1 MLEKNNTKWDFW
13 IDRGGTFTD
22 IVARDPAGKI
32 FTSKML
38 SENAQLYA
46 DAGMEGIKRFL
57 KIPHDTKIPT
67 NIINSI
73 KMGTTVATN
82 ALLERKGFPVVLLTT
97 KGLRDQLRI
106 AYQNRPNL
114 FDRKIILSDPL
125 YDHIIEVEER
135 VTSSGEILRPLN
147 REKLLKDLRKIK
159 NIKEKSCAIVFMH
172 SCKFNKHEREAEEIA
187 KNLGFSQISLSY
199 QTSQIMKYVMRGDTT
214 VADAYLSP
222 VLNRYI
228 ENIYSEFEG
237 DISSKI
243 SFMQSNGG
251 LTNANI
257 FSGKDSILSGPAGG
271 VIGGIKTSA
280 LDNEHKII
288 GFDMGGT
295 STDVWHYSGELER
308 TVNNKIDGIRISI
321 PMLNINTIAAGG
333 GSILTEKSGRLIVG
347 PESAGANPGPTCYDR
362 GGPLTITDSNLIT
375 GRIQS
380 DFFPKTFGDNS
391 KKGLSLTASQN
402 LFKQLSNKLNVPVEE
417 IAEGYISVADNSMA
431 EAIKKISVQRGYDLR
446 EYCLT
451 VFGGAAGQHACSIAE
466 ILDIKTCLI
475 HPHASV
481 LSAYGMGLAEIRT
494 NKSMVVE
501 KNLTRETLLESAL
514 IADSLITTTTE
525 TLEKQNVSERNITHM
540 IKIFMKLHGT
550 DTSIDLEFDTIANLH
565 SRFSETYLRLFG
577 FKPITKKLVIESVFV
592 EAIGQTD
599 VKMKNDIA
607 PEKVKRPKLQ
617 IANKKV
623 FIDGEWT
630 DCQFFQ
636 TENLSKT
643 SRIFGPA
650 VLVGSQTSI
659 LLKRGWEAT
668 LLESGTIK
676 LKSVQTFRPKRH
688 TESAQIEVFNNLFM
702 SIAEQMGFVLEKTA
716 QSITI
721 KERLDFSCAIFDK
734 NGELVANAPHMPVHL
749 GSMDSTVKSIIKN
762 NSTLSPGDIFAINAP
777 YNGGTHLPDITI
789 VNPIWNSKKSEIIFY
804 TAARGHHTD
813 IGGLTPGSMPCN
825 SKDIHEE
832 GIYIDNWKIVENG
845 IFREES
851 IKNKLLSGSY
861 PARSPFTNIADLK
874 AQIAACKKGETELLK
889 VVDKYGLET
898 VFRFQE
904 LVCQN
909 AENAVR
915 ESIRAIKG
923 TEITYQ
929 MDNDLSGGSR
939 KINIKLTPDIKNNSI
954 EVDFN
959 GTTMQLDSNYNAP
972 LPVTRAAVLYAFRI
986 LTGGNIPM
994 NSGIMKPIKIKIPR
1008 ASMLSPEYPAAVIA
1022 GNVETSQAVTSALL
1036 MGFGLQAA
1044 SQSTMNNITW
1054 GNEKFQYYETICGGT
1069 GAGIDFSGNFY
1080 EGTSAVHSHM
1090 TNSRLTDPET
1100 LEFRFPVILEEFS
1113 IRADSGGIGQYHGGN
1128 GVVRKI
1134 SFLEP
1139 MTISVLSGHRTI
1151 GPPGLLGGGSG
1162 KVGSTSLL
1170 KNNGNVKVLKYAD
1183 QIQGKKGD
1191 TLVVET
1197 PGGGALGRLASKL

>member
-1 MLEKNNTKWDFW
+1 MLENNNKKWDFW

-22 IVARDPAGKI
+22 IVARDPGGKI
-32 FTSKML
+32 FTDKLL
-38 SENAQLYA
+38 SVNARLYE

-57 KIPHDTKIPT
+57 KVPHAAKIPVDS
-67 NIINSI
+67 INSI

-82 ALLERKGFPVVLLTT
+82 ALLERKGVPVVLLTT
-97 KGLRDQLRI
+97 EGLKDQLRI

-114 FDRKIILSDPL
+114 FDRKIILGDPL

-135 VTSSGEILRPLN
+135 ITSTGEVLRPLN
-147 REKLLKDLRKIK
+147 KEKLFNDLRKIE

-172 SCKFNKHEREAEEIA
+172 SCKFSKHEREAEEVA
-187 KNLGFSQISLSY
+187 EDLGFSHISVSY
-199 QTSQIMKYVMRGDTT
+199 KTSQIMKYVMRGDTT

-222 VLNRYI
+222 VLNKYI
-228 ENIYSEFEG
+228 ENLYSEFDR

-251 LTNANI
+251 LTNAAL

-280 LDNEHKII
+280 LDKQHKII

-308 TVNNKIDGIRISI
+308 TVSNRIDGIRISI
-321 PMLNINTIAAGG
+321 PMLSINTIAAGG

-347 PESAGANPGPTCYDR
+347 PESAGATPGPACYDR
-362 GGPLTITDSNLIT
+362 KGPLTITDCNLVT
-375 GRIQS
+375 GRIQA

-391 KKGLSLTASQN
+391 KQSLSLSASQN
-402 LFKQLSNKLNVPVEE
+402 LFKKLSRKLNVPMEE

-431 EAIKKISVQRGYDLR
+431 EAIKKISVQKGHDLQ

-451 VFGGAAGQHACSIAE
+451 VFGGAAGQHACAIAE
-466 ILDIKTCLI
+466 ILDMKTCLI

-494 NKSMVVE
+494 NKSMIIE
-501 KNLTRETLLESAL
+501 KNLNREALLESAF
-514 IADSLITTTTE
+514 IADSLITSTTE
-525 TLEKQNVSERNITHM
+525 ILEKQNVSEKNITYV
-540 IKIFMKLHGT
+540 IKIFIKLDGT
-550 DTSIDLEFDTIANLH
+550 DTSLDLAFDDITSLQ
-565 SRFSETYLRLFG
+565 SKFSETYLRLFG
-577 FKPITKKLVIESVFV
+577 FKPVSKKLVIESVFV
-592 EAIGQTD
+592 EAVGGTD
-599 VKMKNDIA
+599 VNMKNSKISKEFTRLK
-607 PEKVKRPKLQ
+607 PVN
-617 IANKKV
+617 ANKKV
-623 FIDGEWT
+623 FIDGEWNH
-630 DCQFFQ
+630 CQFLPI
-636 TENLSKT
+636 ENLSK
-643 SRIFGPA
+643 SSIVNGPA

-659 LLKRGWEAT
+659 LLKRGWEGT

-676 LKSVQTFRPKRH
+676 LKRVNFFLPQKH

-721 KERLDFSCAIFDK
+721 KERLDFSCAIFDRD
-734 NGELVANAPHMPVHL
+734 GELVANAPHMPVHL

-762 NSTLSPGDIFAINAP
+762 NSTLSPGDLFAINAP

-825 SKDIHEE
+825 STDIHEE
-832 GIYIDNWKIVENG
+832 GIYIDNWKIVDNG
-845 IFREES
+845 VFKEDE
-851 IKNKLLSGSY
+851 IKDKLLSGSY
-861 PARSPFTNIADLK
+861 PARSPLTNIADLK
-874 AQIAACKKGETELLK
+874 AQIAACKKGEAELLK
-889 VVDKYGLET
+889 IVDKYGHET

-915 ESIRAIKG
+915 ESIKFIKT
-923 TEITYQ
+923 TEFTYQ
-929 MDNDLSGGSR
+929 MDDDLSGAPR
-939 KINIKLTPDIKNNSI
+939 KINIKLTPNKKDSSI

-959 GTTMQLDSNYNAP
+959 GTTMQLESNYNAP

-1036 MGFGLQAA
+1036 MSFGIQAA

-1113 IRADSGGIGQYHGGN
+1113 IRSGSGGIGQYHGGD
-1128 GVVRKI
+1128 GVIRKI
-1134 SFLEP
+1134 SLLKP
-1139 MTISVLSGHRTI
+1139 MMISVLSGHRTVA
-1151 GPPGLLGGGSG
+1151 PPGLLGGGSG
-1162 KVGSTSLL
+1162 RVGSTSLL
-1170 KNNGNVKVLKYAD
+1170 RNNGSLEILKYAD
-1183 QIQGKKGD
+1183 QVEGQKGD
-1191 TLVVET
+1191 ILVVKT
-1197 PGGGALGRLASKL
+1197 PGGGALGALRK

>member
-1 MLEKNNTKWDFW
+1 MLNLKQNKKWDFW

-22 IVARDPAGKI
+22 IVARDPIGNI
-32 FTSKML
+32 FTDKML
-38 SENAQLYA
+38 SENKQLYK
-46 DAGMEGIKRFL
+46 DAGMAGIKRFL
-57 KIPHDTKIPT
+57 KVSLDAKIPT
-67 NIINSI
+67 DVINSI

-82 ALLERKGFPVVLLTT
+82 ALLERKGFPVVLVTT

-114 FDRKIILSDPL
+114 FDRKIVLADPL
-125 YDHIIEVEER
+125 YDHIVEVDER
-135 VTSSGEILRPLN
+135 VTSSGKILIPIDK
-147 REKLLKDLRKIK
+147 EKLFNELRKIK
-159 NIKEKSCAIVFMH
+159 NVKEKSCAIVFMH
-172 SCKFNKHEREAEEIA
+172 SCKFNKHEKEAEEVA
-187 KNLGFSQISLSY
+187 KELGFSHISLSY
-199 QTSQIMKYVMRGDTT
+199 RTSQIMKYVMRGDTT

-228 ENIYSEFEG
+228 EALYSEFEG

-251 LTNANI
+251 LTNAGF

-280 LDNEHKII
+280 LDKEHKII

-321 PMLNINTIAAGG
+321 PMLSINTIAAGG
-333 GSILTEKSGRLIVG
+333 GSILSEKSGRLIVG
-347 PESAGANPGPTCYDR
+347 PESAGATPGPACYDR

-375 GRIQS
+375 GRIHA
-380 DFFPKTFGDNS
+380 DFFPKTFGVDS
-391 KKGLSLTASQN
+391 KKSLSLGASKI
-402 LFKQLSNKLNVPVEE
+402 LFKQLSDKMNVPIEE

-466 ILDIKTCLI
+466 ILDMRTCLI

-481 LSAYGMGLAEIRT
+481 LSAYGMGLAEVRT
-494 NKSMVVE
+494 NESMIIE
-501 KNLTRETLLESAL
+501 KPLTRETLLESSL
-514 IADSLITTTTE
+514 IADSLITSTTE
-525 TLEKQNVSERNITHM
+525 ILEKQGVYEKNITYL
-540 IKIFMKLHGT
+540 IKVFIKLHGT
-550 DTSIDLEFDTIANLH
+550 DTSLDFDFDTVTNLQT
-565 SRFSETYLRLFG
+565 SFSKTFLRLFG
-577 FKPITKKLVIESVFV
+577 FKPASKNLVIESVFV
-592 EAIGQTD
+592 EAVGGTD
-599 VKMKNDIA
+599 VNIKNINNLEE
-607 PEKVKRPKLQ
+607 PIEVNQP
-617 IANKKV
+617 IANKRV
-623 FIDGEWT
+623 YIDGEWN
-630 DCQFFQ
+630 DCQFFAVD
-636 TENLSKT
+636 TLSKK
-643 SRIFGPA
+643 SKIVGPA
-650 VLVGSQTSI
+650 VLIGSQTSI
-659 LLKRGWEAT
+659 LLKRGWEST
-668 LLESGTIK
+668 LRESGIIK
-676 LKSVQTFRPKRH
+676 LKRVKTFRPKKH
-688 TESAQIEVFNNLFM
+688 TQSAQIEVFNNLFM

-734 NGELVANAPHMPVHL
+734 NGELIANAPHMPVHL
-749 GSMDSTVKSIIKN
+749 GSMDSTVKSIINN
-762 NSTLSPGDIFAINAP
+762 NSNLSPGDIFAINAP

-789 VNPIWNSKKSEIIFY
+789 VNPIWNSGKTEIIFY

-825 SKDIHEE
+825 STNINQE
-832 GIYIDNWKIVENG
+832 GIYIDNWKIVSNG
-845 IFREES
+845 IFREKA
-851 IKNKLLSGSY
+851 IKEKLMSGQY
-861 PARSPFTNIADLK
+861 PARSPSTNIADLK

-889 VVDKYGLET
+889 IIDKYGVET

-915 ESIRAIKG
+915 ESIRTIKSK
-923 TEITYQ
+923 EIEYH
-929 MDNDLSGGSR
+929 MDNDLSGKVR
-939 KINIKLTPDIKNNSI
+939 KIKIKLTPNEKDCSI

-959 GTTMQLDSNYNAP
+959 GSTMQLESNYNAP
-972 LPVTRAAVLYAFRI
+972 LPVTRAAVLYAFRV

-994 NSGIMKPIKIKIPR
+994 NSGIMKPIKITIPR

-1036 MGFGLQAA
+1036 MGFGIQAA
-1044 SQSTMNNITW
+1044 AQSTMNNITW

-1069 GAGIDFSGNFY
+1069 GAGVDFSGSFY

-1100 LEFRFPVILEEFS
+1100 LEFRYPVILEEFS
-1113 IRADSGGIGQYHGGN
+1113 IRKGSGGIGEYNGGD

-1139 MTISVLSGHRTI
+1139 MIISVLAGHRTV

-1170 KNNGNVKVLKYAD
+1170 RNGGSVEILKYAD
-1183 QIQGKKGD
+1183 QIEGKKGD
-1191 TLVVET
+1191 ILVLKT
-1197 PGGGALGRLASKL
+1197 PGGGALGISPK

>member
-1 MLEKNNTKWDFW
+1 MLENNSNKKWDFW

-22 IVARDPAGKI
+22 IVARDPSGKI
-32 FTSKML
+32 FTDKLL
-38 SENAQLYA
+38 SVNARLYA

-57 KIPHDTKIPT
+57 KIPHAGKIPVDS
-67 NIINSI
+67 INSI

-82 ALLERKGFPVVLLTT
+82 ALLERKGVPVVLLTT
-97 KGLRDQLRI
+97 KGLKDQLRI

-135 VTSSGEILRPLN
+135 VTSTGEILRPLN
-147 REKLLKDLRKIK
+147 KQKLFDDLRKLE
-159 NIKEKSCAIVFMH
+159 NINEKSCAIVFMH
-172 SCKFNKHEREAEEIA
+172 SCKFSKHEREAEEVA
-187 KNLGFSQISLSY
+187 KYLGFSHVSVSY
-199 QTSQIMKYVMRGDTT
+199 KTSQIMKYVMRGDTT

-222 VLNRYI
+222 VLNKYI
-228 ENIYSEFEG
+228 ENLYSEFDG

-251 LTNANI
+251 LTNAAL

-280 LDNEHKII
+280 LDNQHKII

-308 TVNNKIDGIRISI
+308 TVINKIDGIRISI
-321 PMLNINTIAAGG
+321 PMLSINTIAAGG

-347 PESAGANPGPTCYDR
+347 PKSAGATPGPACYDR
-362 GGPLTITDSNLIT
+362 EGPLTITDSNLVT
-375 GRIQS
+375 GRIQA

-391 KKGLSLTASQN
+391 KKSLSLSASQN
-402 LFKQLSNKLNVPVEE
+402 LFKKLSEKLNVPMEE

-431 EAIKKISVQRGYDLR
+431 EAIKKISVQRGHDLR
-446 EYCLT
+446 EYCLA

-466 ILDIKTCLI
+466 ILDMKTCLI

-494 NKSMVVE
+494 NRSMIIE
-501 KNLTRETLLESAL
+501 KNLNREALLESAF
-514 IADSLITTTTE
+514 IADSLITSTTE
-525 TLEKQNVSERNITHM
+525 ILEKQNVCEKNITNV
-540 IKIFMKLHGT
+540 IKIFIKLDGT
-550 DTSIDLEFDTIANLH
+550 DTSLDLAFDEITSLQ
-565 SRFSETYLRLFG
+565 SKFTETYLRLFG
-577 FKPITKKLVIESVFV
+577 FKPVSKKLVIESVFV
-592 EAIGQTD
+592 EAIGSTD
-599 VKMKNDIA
+599 VNMKNNKISKEFKTLK
-607 PEKVKRPKLQ
+607 PV

-623 FIDGEWT
+623 FIDGEWN
-630 DCQFFQ
+630 DCKFFPI
-636 TENLSKT
+636 ENLNRNS
-643 SRIFGPA
+643 IVNGPA

-659 LLKRGWEAT
+659 LLKRGWEGT

-676 LKSVQTFRPKRH
+676 LKRVNTFLPQKH

-702 SIAEQMGFVLEKTA
+702 SIAEQMGFVLEKTS

-721 KERLDFSCAIFDK
+721 KERLDFSCAIFDRD
-734 NGELVANAPHMPVHL
+734 GELVANAPHMPVHL

-762 NSTLSPGDIFAINAP
+762 NSTLSPGDLFAINAP

-789 VNPIWNSKKSEIIFY
+789 VNPIWNSQKSEIIFY

-825 SKDIHEE
+825 STDIHEE

-845 IFREES
+845 VFKEDQ

-861 PARSPFTNIADLK
+861 PARSPLTNIADLK
-874 AQIAACKKGETELLK
+874 AQIAACKKGEAELLK
-889 VVDKYGLET
+889 IVDKYGLET

-915 ESIRAIKG
+915 ESIKTIKT
-923 TEITYQ
+923 TEVAYQ
-929 MDNDLSGGSR
+929 MDDDLSGAAR
-939 KINIKLTPDIKNNSI
+939 KISIKLTPNKKDSSI
-954 EVDFN
+954 EVDFH

-1036 MGFGLQAA
+1036 MSFGIQAA

-1113 IRADSGGIGQYHGGN
+1113 IRSGSGGIGQYQGGD
-1128 GVVRKI
+1128 GVIRKI
-1134 SFLEP
+1134 SLLKP
-1139 MTISVLSGHRTI
+1139 MIISVLSGHRTI
-1151 GPPGLLGGGSG
+1151 GPPGILGGGSG

-1170 KNNGNVKVLKYAD
+1170 RNNGSIEILKYAD
-1183 QIQGKKGD
+1183 QVEGQKGD
-1191 TLVVET
+1191 ILVVKT
-1197 PGGGALGRLASKL
+1197 PGGGGLGALRR

>member
-1 MLEKNNTKWDFW
+1 MLNLKQNKKWDFW

-22 IVARDPAGKI
+22 IVARDPIGNI
-32 FTSKML
+32 FTDKML
-38 SENAQLYA
+38 SENKQLYK
-46 DAGMEGIKRFL
+46 DAGMAGIKRFL
-57 KIPHDTKIPT
+57 KVSLDAKIPT
-67 NIINSI
+67 DVINSI

-82 ALLERKGFPVVLLTT
+82 ALLERKGFPVVLVTT

-114 FDRKIILSDPL
+114 FDRKIVLADPL
-125 YDHIIEVEER
+125 YDHIVEVDER
-135 VTSSGEILRPLN
+135 VTSSGKILIPIDK
-147 REKLLKDLRKIK
+147 EKLFNELRKIK
-159 NIKEKSCAIVFMH
+159 NVKEKSCAIVFMH
-172 SCKFNKHEREAEEIA
+172 SCKFNKHEKEAEEVA
-187 KNLGFSQISLSY
+187 KQLGFSHISLSY
-199 QTSQIMKYVMRGDTT
+199 RTSQIMKYVMRGDTT

-228 ENIYSEFEG
+228 EALYSEFEG

-251 LTNANI
+251 LTNAGF

-280 LDNEHKII
+280 LDKEHKII

-321 PMLNINTIAAGG
+321 PMLSINTIAAGG
-333 GSILTEKSGRLIVG
+333 GSILSEKSGRLIVG
-347 PESAGANPGPTCYDR
+347 PESAGATPGPACYDR

-375 GRIQS
+375 GRIHA
-380 DFFPKTFGDNS
+380 DFFPKTFGVDS
-391 KKGLSLTASQN
+391 KKSLSLGASKI
-402 LFKQLSNKLNVPVEE
+402 LFKQLSDKMNVPIEE

-466 ILDIKTCLI
+466 ILDMRTCLI

-481 LSAYGMGLAEIRT
+481 LSAYGMGLAEVRT
-494 NKSMVVE
+494 NESMIIE
-501 KNLTRETLLESAL
+501 KPLTRETLLESSL
-514 IADSLITTTTE
+514 IADSLITSTTE
-525 TLEKQNVSERNITHM
+525 ILEKQDVYEKNITYL
-540 IKIFMKLHGT
+540 IKVFIKLHGT
-550 DTSIDLEFDTIANLH
+550 DTSLDFDFDTVTNLQT
-565 SRFSETYLRLFG
+565 SFSKTYLRLFG
-577 FKPITKKLVIESVFV
+577 FKPVSKNLVIESVFV
-592 EAIGQTD
+592 EAVGSTD
-599 VKMKNDIA
+599 VNIKNINNLEE
-607 PEKVKRPKLQ
+607 PIEVNQPIVNKR
-617 IANKKV
+617 V
-623 FIDGEWT
+623 YIDGEWN
-630 DCQFFQ
+630 DCQFFAVD
-636 TENLSKT
+636 TLSKK
-643 SRIFGPA
+643 SKIVGPA
-650 VLVGSQTSI
+650 VLIGSQTSI
-659 LLKRGWEAT
+659 LLKRGWEST
-668 LLESGTIK
+668 LRESGIIK
-676 LKSVQTFRPKRH
+676 LKRVKTFRPKKH
-688 TESAQIEVFNNLFM
+688 TQSAQIEVFNNLFM

-734 NGELVANAPHMPVHL
+734 NGELIANAPHMPVHL
-749 GSMDSTVKSIIKN
+749 GSMDSTVKSIINN
-762 NSTLSPGDIFAINAP
+762 NSNLSPGDIFAINAP

-789 VNPIWNSKKSEIIFY
+789 VNPIWNSGKTEIIFY

-825 SKDIHEE
+825 STNINQE
-832 GIYIDNWKIVENG
+832 GIYIDNWKIVSNG
-845 IFREES
+845 IFREKA
-851 IKNKLLSGSY
+851 IKEKLLSGQY
-861 PARSPFTNIADLK
+861 PARSPSTNIADLK

-889 VVDKYGLET
+889 IIDKYGVET

-915 ESIRAIKG
+915 ESIRTIKSK
-923 TEITYQ
+923 EIEYH
-929 MDNDLSGGSR
+929 MDDDLSGEVR
-939 KINIKLTPDIKNNSI
+939 KIKIKLTPNEKDCSV

-959 GTTMQLDSNYNAP
+959 GTTMQLESNYNAP
-972 LPVTRAAVLYAFRI
+972 LPVTRAAVLYAFRV

-994 NSGIMKPIKIKIPR
+994 NSGIMKPIKITIPR

-1036 MGFGLQAA
+1036 MGFGIQAA

-1069 GAGIDFSGNFY
+1069 GAGVDFSGSFY

-1100 LEFRFPVILEEFS
+1100 LEFRYPVILEEFS
-1113 IRADSGGIGQYHGGN
+1113 IRKGSGGIGEYNGGD

-1139 MTISVLSGHRTI
+1139 MIISVLAGHRTV

-1170 KNNGNVKVLKYAD
+1170 RNGGSVEILKYAD
-1183 QIQGKKGD
+1183 QIEGKKGD
-1191 TLVVET
+1191 ILVLKT
-1197 PGGGALGRLASKL
+1197 PGGGALGISPK

>member
-1 MLEKNNTKWDFW
+1 MLNLNQNNQWDFW

-22 IVARDPAGKI
+22 IVARDPNGTI
-32 FTSKML
+32 FTDKML
-38 SENAQLYA
+38 SENDSLYK
-46 DAGMEGIKRFL
+46 DAGMAGIKRFL
-57 KIPHDTKIPT
+57 KVPHDAKIPT
-67 NIINSI
+67 DIINSI

-97 KGLRDQLRI
+97 RGLRDQLRI

-114 FDRKIILSDPL
+114 FDRQIILTEPL
-125 YDHIIEVEER
+125 YDDIVEVEER
-135 VTSSGEILRPLN
+135 VTSSGEILKPLN
-147 REKLLKDLRKIK
+147 KEKLFNDLRKINNVK
-159 NIKEKSCAIVFMH
+159 AKSCAIVFMH
-172 SCKFNKHEREAEEIA
+172 SCKFNRHEQEAEEVA
-187 KNLGFSQISLSY
+187 RGFGFSHISLSY
-199 QTSQIMKYVMRGDTT
+199 RTSQIMKYVMRGDTT

-228 ENIYSEFEG
+228 ETLYSEFEG

-251 LTNANI
+251 LTNASL

-271 VIGGIKTSA
+271 VIGGIKTSN
-280 LDNEHKII
+280 LDKEHQII

-321 PMLNINTIAAGG
+321 PMLSINTIAAGG
-333 GSILTEKSGRLIVG
+333 GSILSEKSGRLIVG
-347 PESAGANPGPTCYDR
+347 PESAGATPGPACYDR
-362 GGPLTITDSNLIT
+362 GGPLTITDSNLVT
-375 GRIQS
+375 GRIHS
-380 DFFPKTFGDNS
+380 DFFPKTFGNS
-391 KKGLSLTASQN
+391 STKSLSLSASKM
-402 LFKQLSNKLNVPVEE
+402 LFKQLSDKMNVPIEE
-417 IAEGYISVADNSMA
+417 IAEGYISVADNNMA
-431 EAIKKISVQRGYDLR
+431 EAIKKISVQKGYDLR

-466 ILDIKTCLI
+466 ILGMKTCLI

-494 NKSMVVE
+494 NKSMVIE
-501 KNLTRETLLESAL
+501 KNLTREALLKSAL
-514 IADSLITTTTE
+514 IADSLITSTTE
-525 TLEKQNVSERNITHM
+525 ILEKQNVSEKNITYI
-540 IKIFMKLHGT
+540 IKLFIKLHGT
-550 DTSIDLEFDTIANLH
+550 DTSIDFDFDTVTNLQ
-565 SRFSETYLRLFG
+565 SIFNKTYFRLFG
-577 FKPITKKLVIESVFV
+577 FSPVSKKLVIESVFV
-592 EAIGQTD
+592 EAVGGTD
-599 VKMKNDIA
+599 VNIRNNRALEASRKKF
-607 PEKVKRPKLQ
+607 PTVT
-617 IANKKV
+617 KKV
-623 FIDGEWT
+623 FIDGEWN
-630 DCQFFQ
+630 DCEFFPIDSLGI
-636 TENLSKT
+636 NSKLV
-643 SRIFGPA
+643 GPA

-659 LLKRGWEAT
+659 LLKKGWEST
-668 LLESGTIK
+668 LQESGALK
-676 LKSVQTFRPKRH
+676 LRRVKTFQPKSH
-688 TESAQIEVFNNLFM
+688 TEAAQIEVFNNLFM

-721 KERLDFSCAIFDK
+721 KERLDFSCAIFDQ

-749 GSMDSTVKSIIKN
+749 GSMDSTVKSIIRN
-762 NSTLSPGDIFAINAP
+762 NSNLSPGDIFAINAP

-789 VNPIWNSKKSEIIFY
+789 VNPIWNTEKSEIIFY

-825 SKDIHEE
+825 SKDINEE
-832 GIYIDNWKIVENG
+832 GIYIDNWKIVDKS
-845 IFREES
+845 IFREKE
-851 IKNKLLSGSY
+851 IKDKLLSGSY

-889 VVDKYGLET
+889 IVDKYGLKT

-909 AENAVR
+909 AEKAVR
-915 ESIRAIKG
+915 ESIKNIKS
-923 TEITYQ
+923 TKITYH
-929 MDNDLSGGSR
+929 MDNDLSGAVR
-939 KINIKLTPDIKNNSI
+939 KVQIKLTPNFENSSI

-959 GTTMQLDSNYNAP
+959 GTTMQLESNYNAP

-994 NSGIMKPIKIKIPR
+994 NSGIMKPIQIKIPR

-1054 GNEKFQYYETICGGT
+1054 GNKKFQYYETICGGT

-1080 EGTSAVHSHM
+1080 KGTSAVHSHM

-1100 LEFRFPVILEEFS
+1100 LEFRYPVILEEFS
-1113 IRADSGGIGQYHGGN
+1113 IRKGSGGIGQYYGGD
-1128 GVVRKI
+1128 GVVRRI

-1139 MTISVLSGHRTI
+1139 MIISVLSGHRTI
-1151 GPPGLLGGGSG
+1151 GPPGLFGGGSG

-1170 KNNGNVKVLKYAD
+1170 RNSGNVEILKYAD
-1183 QIQGKKGD
+1183 QIEGKKGD
-1191 TLVVET
+1191 TLVVKT
-1197 PGGGALGRLASKL
+1197 PGGGALGVPSK

>member
-1 MLEKNNTKWDFW
+1 MLNDSKNKRWDFW

-22 IVARDPAGKI
+22 IVARDPNGNI
-32 FTSKML
+32 FTDKML

-46 DAGMEGIKRFL
+46 DAGIEGIKRFL
-57 KIPHDTKIPT
+57 KVPHEVKIPSD
-67 NIINSI
+67 IINSI

-82 ALLERKGFPVVLLTT
+82 ALLERKGCPVILLTT

-114 FDRKIILSDPL
+114 FDRKIILTDPL

-135 VTSSGEILRPLN
+135 VTSTGEILKPMN
-147 REKLLKDLRKIK
+147 KEKLFHDLSKIT

-172 SCKFNKHEREAEEIA
+172 SCKFNKHEKEAEQVA
-187 KNLGFSQISLSY
+187 KDLGFSHISLSY
-199 QTSQIMKYVMRGDTT
+199 RTSQIMKYVMRGDTT

-222 VLNRYI
+222 ILNKYI
-228 ENIYSEFEG
+228 ENIYLEFEG

-251 LTNANI
+251 LTNANF

-308 TVNNKIDGIRISI
+308 TVNNTIDGIRISI
-321 PMLNINTIAAGG
+321 PMLSINTIAAGG

-347 PESAGANPGPTCYDR
+347 PESAGASPGPACYDR
-362 GGPLTITDSNLIT
+362 GGPLTITDSNLVT
-375 GRIQS
+375 GRVHA
-380 DFFPKTFGDNS
+380 DFFPKTFGDDS
-391 KKGLSLTASQN
+391 KTSLSLRASQTI
-402 LFKQLSNKLNVPVEE
+402 FKQLSSKLNVPIEE
-417 IAEGYISVADNSMA
+417 IAEGYISIADNSMA
-431 EAIKKISVQRGYDLR
+431 EAIKKISVQRGYDLQ

-466 ILDIKTCLI
+466 ILDMKTCLI

-494 NKSMVVE
+494 NESMIIE
-501 KNLTRETLLESAL
+501 KNLTRDNLLESSL
-514 IADSLITTTTE
+514 IADSLITSTTE
-525 TLEKQNVSERNITHM
+525 TLEKQNVSEKHITYV
-540 IKIFMKLHGT
+540 IKVFIKLHGT
-550 DTSIDLEFDTIANLH
+550 DTSIDLKFDTVTNLL
-565 SRFSETYLRLFG
+565 SSFSETYLRLFG
-577 FKPITKKLVIESVFV
+577 FKPMSKKLVIESVFV
-592 EAIGQTD
+592 EAVGRTD
-599 VKMKNDIA
+599 VNIKKQQD
-607 PEKVKRPKLQ
+607 PEDFTNLKPP

-623 FIDGEWT
+623 FIDGEWI
-630 DCQFFQ
+630 DCQFFPI
-636 TENLSKT
+636 ENLKDAPK
-643 SRIFGPA
+643 IVGPA

-659 LLKRGWEAT
+659 LLKSGWEGA

-676 LKSVQTFRPKRH
+676 LKRVKTFRPKRH

-721 KERLDFSCAIFDK
+721 KERLDFSCAIFDQD
-734 NGELVANAPHMPVHL
+734 GELVANAPHMPVHL
-749 GSMDSTVKSIIKN
+749 GSMDSTVKSIIRN

-789 VNPIWNSKKSEIIFY
+789 VNPIWNSEKSEIIFY

-825 SKDIHEE
+825 STDIHEE
-832 GIYIDNWKIVENG
+832 GIYIDNWKIVSDG
-845 IFREES
+845 IFREQE

-861 PARSPFTNIADLK
+861 PARSPLTNIADLK
-874 AQIAACKKGETELLK
+874 AQIAACKKGEIELLK
-889 VVDKYGLET
+889 IVDKYGLET

-915 ESIRAIKG
+915 DSIKTIKS
-923 TEITYQ
+923 TEIVYQ
-929 MDNDLSGGSR
+929 MDNDLSGAVR
-939 KINIKLTPDIKNNSI
+939 KIKIKLTPNKKNSSI

-959 GTTMQLDSNYNAP
+959 GTTMQLESNYNAP

-1054 GNEKFQYYETICGGT
+1054 GNEEFQYYETICGGT

-1100 LEFRFPVILEEFS
+1100 LEFRYPVILEEFS
-1113 IRADSGGIGQYHGGN
+1113 IRNGSGGIGQYHGGD
-1128 GVVRKI
+1128 GVIRKI

-1151 GPPGLLGGGSG
+1151 APPGLLGGGSG

-1170 KNNGNVKVLKYAD
+1170 RNNGSVEILKYAD
-1183 QIQGKKGD
+1183 QIEGKKGD
-1191 TLVVET
+1191 ILVVKT
-1197 PGGGALGRLASKL
+1197 PGGGALGALLR

>member
-1 MLEKNNTKWDFW
+1 MLEKRDNKQWDFW

-22 IVARDPAGKI
+22 IIARDPSGKI
-32 FTSKML
+32 FTDKML

-57 KIPHDTKIPT
+57 NVPHDAKIPADS
-67 NIINSI
+67 INSI

-135 VTSSGEILRPLN
+135 VTSSGEILIPIN
-147 REKLLKDLRKIK
+147 REKLFNDLRKVK

-172 SCKFNKHEREAEEIA
+172 SCKFNKHEIEAEGVA
-187 KNLGFSQISLSY
+187 KGLGFSHISLSY
-199 QTSQIMKYVMRGDTT
+199 RTSQIMKYVMRGDTT

-222 VLNRYI
+222 VLNKYI
-228 ENIYSEFEG
+228 ENLYSEFEG
-237 DISSKI
+237 DINSKI
-243 SFMQSNGG
+243 SLMQSNGG
-251 LTNANI
+251 LTNANL

-280 LDNEHKII
+280 LENEHKII

-308 TVNNKIDGIRISI
+308 TVNNSIDGIRISI
-321 PMLNINTIAAGG
+321 PMLSINTIAAGG

-362 GGPLTITDSNLIT
+362 GGPLTITDSNLVT

-380 DFFPKTFGDNS
+380 NFFPKTFGDNS
-391 KKGLSLTASQN
+391 KKSLSLRASQN
-402 LFKQLSNKLNVPVEE
+402 LFKQLSNKLNVPIEE
-417 IAEGYISVADNSMA
+417 IAEGFISVADNSMA

-466 ILDIKTCLI
+466 ILDMKTCLI

-494 NKSMVVE
+494 NKSMIVE
-501 KNLTRETLLESAL
+501 KILTRESLLESAL
-514 IADSLITTTTE
+514 VADSLITATTE
-525 TLEKQNVSERNITHM
+525 ALEKQNVSEKNMTHV
-540 IKIFMKLHGT
+540 IKLFIKLSGT
-550 DTSIDLEFDTIANLH
+550 DTSIDLEFDTITHLQ

-577 FKPITKKLVIESVFV
+577 FKPISKKLVIESVFV
-592 EAIGQTD
+592 EAVGSTD
-599 VKMKNDIA
+599 LNIKNDIA
-607 PEKVKRPKLQ
+607 PEEFKRLKPP

-623 FIDGEWT
+623 FIDGEWN
-630 DCQFFQ
+630 DCQFFWI
-636 TENLSKT
+636 ENLSKT
-643 SRIFGPA
+643 ARILGPA

-659 LLKRGWEAT
+659 LLKKGWEGT

-676 LKSVQTFRPKRH
+676 LKSVRTFRPKRH

-734 NGELVANAPHMPVHL
+734 DGELVANAPHMPVHL

-762 NSTLSPGDIFAINAP
+762 NPTLSPGDIFAINAP

-832 GIYIDNWKIVENG
+832 GIYIDNWKIVDNG
-845 IFREES
+845 IFREED
-851 IKNKLLSGSY
+851 IKNKILSGPY
-861 PARSPFTNIADLK
+861 PARSPLTNIADLK

-909 AENAVR
+909 AEDAVR
-915 ESIRAIKG
+915 ESIKTIKE
-923 TEITYQ
+923 TEVTYY
-929 MDNDLSGGSR
+929 MDNDLLGGSR
-939 KINIKLTPDIKNNSI
+939 KINIKLTPNIENSSI

-959 GTTMQLDSNYNAP
+959 GTTMQLESNYNAP

-1008 ASMLSPEYPAAVIA
+1008 GSMLSPEYPAAVIA

-1036 MGFGLQAA
+1036 MSFGLQAA

-1100 LEFRFPVILEEFS
+1100 LEFRYPVILEEFS
-1113 IRADSGGIGQYHGGN
+1113 IRTGSGGAGQYHGGD
-1128 GVVRKI
+1128 GVIRKI
-1134 SFLEP
+1134 SLLEP
-1139 MTISVLSGHRTI
+1139 MIISVLSGHRTI

-1162 KVGSTSLL
+1162 QVGITSLL
-1170 KNNGNVKVLKYAD
+1170 RNNGSVKKLKYAD
-1183 QIQGKKGD
+1183 QIEGKKGD

-1197 PGGGALGRLASKL
+1197 PGGGALGALTE

>member
-1 MLEKNNTKWDFW
+1 
-13 IDRGGTFTD
+13 
-22 IVARDPAGKI
+22 
-32 FTSKML
+32 
-38 SENAQLYA
+38 
-46 DAGMEGIKRFL
+46 
-57 KIPHDTKIPT
+57 
-67 NIINSI
+67 
-73 KMGTTVATN
+73 
-82 ALLERKGFPVVLLTT
+82 
-97 KGLRDQLRI
+97 
-106 AYQNRPNL
+106 
-114 FDRKIILSDPL
+114 
-125 YDHIIEVEER
+125 
-135 VTSSGEILRPLN
+135 
-147 REKLLKDLRKIK
+147 
-159 NIKEKSCAIVFMH
+159 MH
-172 SCKFNKHEREAEEIA
+172 SCKFNKHEREAEEVA
-187 KNLGFSQISLSY
+187 KGLGFSNISLSY
-199 QTSQIMKYVMRGDTT
+199 KTSQIMKYVMRGDTT

-251 LTNANI
+251 LANANL
-257 FSGKDSILSGPAGG
+257 FTGKDSILSGPAGG

-321 PMLNINTIAAGG
+321 PMLSINTIAAGG
-333 GSILTEKSGRLIVG
+333 GSILTETSGRLIVG
-347 PESAGANPGPTCYDR
+347 PESAGATPGPACYDR
-362 GGPLTITDSNLIT
+362 GGPLTITDSNLVT
-375 GRIQS
+375 GRVHA

-391 KKGLSLTASQN
+391 KKSLSLRASKTI
-402 LFKQLSNKLNVPVEE
+402 FKQLSSKLNVPMEE
-417 IAEGYISVADNSMA
+417 IAEGYISIADNSMA
-431 EAIKKISVQRGYDLR
+431 EAIKKISVQRGYDLQ

-466 ILDIKTCLI
+466 ILDMKTCLI

-494 NKSMVVE
+494 NKSMIIE
-501 KNLTRETLLESAL
+501 KNLTRENLLESAL
-514 IADSLITTTTE
+514 VADSLITSTTE
-525 TLEKQNVSERNITHM
+525 TLEKQNVSEKNITYLIKVF
-540 IKIFMKLHGT
+540 IKIYGT
-550 DTSIDLEFDTIANLH
+550 DTSIDLEFDALNNLQFN
-565 SRFSETYLRLFG
+565 FSETYVRLFG
-577 FKPITKKLVIESVFV
+577 FEPISKKLVIESVFV
-592 EAIGQTD
+592 EAVGRTD
-599 VKMKNDIA
+599 VNMKNHKASEDFTSLK
-607 PEKVKRPKLQ
+607 PP

-623 FIDGEWT
+623 FIDGAWN
-630 DCQFFQ
+630 DCQFFPI
-636 TENLSKT
+636 ENLSDT
-643 SRIFGPA
+643 SKIIGPA

-659 LLKRGWEAT
+659 LLKRGWEGT

-676 LKSVQTFRPKRH
+676 LKRVKTFQPKRH

-734 NGELVANAPHMPVHL
+734 DGELVANAPHMPVHL

-789 VNPIWNSKKSEIIFY
+789 VNPIWNSEKSEIIFY

-825 SKDIHEE
+825 STDIHEE
-832 GIYIDNWKIVENG
+832 GIYIDNWKIVTNG
-845 IFREES
+845 VFREQE
-851 IKNKLLSGSY
+851 IKNKLLSGPY
-861 PARSPFTNIADLK
+861 PARSPLTNIADLK

-889 VVDKYGLET
+889 IVDKYGLET

-915 ESIRAIKG
+915 DSIKTIKS
-923 TEITYQ
+923 TEIIYQ
-929 MDNDLSGGSR
+929 MDNDLSGAER
-939 KINIKLTPDIKNNSI
+939 KIKIKLTPNKKNSSI

-959 GTTMQLDSNYNAP
+959 GTTMQLESNYNAP

-1054 GNEKFQYYETICGGT
+1054 GNEEFQYYETICGGT
-1069 GAGIDFSGNFY
+1069 GAGIDFSGSFY

-1100 LEFRFPVILEEFS
+1100 LEFRYPVILEEFS
-1113 IRADSGGIGQYHGGN
+1113 IRNGSGGIGQYHGGD
-1128 GVVRKI
+1128 GVIRKI

-1151 GPPGLLGGGSG
+1151 APPGLLGGGSG
-1162 KVGSTSLL
+1162 KVGSTSILR
-1170 KNNGNVKVLKYAD
+1170 NNGSVEILKYAD
-1183 QIQGKKGD
+1183 QIEGKKGD
-1191 TLVVET
+1191 ILVVKT
-1197 PGGGALGRLASKL
+1197 PGGGALGAMLR

>member
-1 MLEKNNTKWDFW
+1 MSNSSQSKQWDFW

-22 IVARDPAGKI
+22 IVAKDPEGNI
-32 FTSKML
+32 FTDKML
-38 SENAQLYA
+38 SENKQLYR
-46 DAGMEGIKRFL
+46 DAGMAGIKRFL
-57 KIPHDTKIPT
+57 KVPRSSKIPT
-67 NIINSI
+67 DVINSI

-82 ALLERKGFPVVLLTT
+82 ALLERKGAPVVLLTT

-106 AYQNRPNL
+106 AYQNRPHL
-114 FDRKIILSDPL
+114 FDRQIILTDPL
-125 YDHIIEVEER
+125 YDHIVEVEER
-135 VTSSGEILRPLN
+135 VTSFGKILKPLN
-147 REKLLKDLRKIK
+147 KKKLLDDLRKIENVK
-159 NIKEKSCAIVFMH
+159 DKSCAIVFMH
-172 SCKFNKHEREAEEIA
+172 SCKFNQHEKEAEKVAIG
-187 KNLGFSQISLSY
+187 LGFSHISLSY
-199 QTSQIMKYVMRGDTT
+199 RTSQIMKYVMRGDTT

-228 ENIYSEFEG
+228 ETLYSEFEG
-237 DISSKI
+237 DISRKI

-251 LTNANI
+251 LTNASL

-280 LDNEHKII
+280 LEKEHQII

-308 TVNNKIDGIRISI
+308 TVNNQIDGVRISI
-321 PMLNINTIAAGG
+321 PMLSINTIAAGG
-333 GSILTEKSGRLIVG
+333 GSILSEKSGRLIVG
-347 PESAGANPGPTCYDR
+347 PESAGATPGPACYDR

-375 GRIQS
+375 GRIHS
-380 DFFPKTFGDNS
+380 DFFPKTFGNNS
-391 KKGLSLTASQN
+391 KKSLSLNASKL
-402 LFKQLSNKLNVPVEE
+402 LFKQLSEKMNVPIEE

-494 NKSMVVE
+494 NKSMIVE
-501 KNLTRETLLESAL
+501 KYLSRETLLESAL
-514 IADSLITTTTE
+514 IADGLITSTTE
-525 TLEKQNVSERNITHM
+525 ILEKQNVSEKNITYI
-540 IKIFMKLHGT
+540 IKLFIKLHGT
-550 DTSIDLEFDTIANLH
+550 DTSIDLEFDTITNLQ
-565 SRFSETYLRLFG
+565 SIFSQTYLRLFG
-577 FKPITKKLVIESVFV
+577 FEPISKKIVIESVFV
-592 EAIGQTD
+592 EAIGGSD
-599 VKMKNDIA
+599 VNIKNKYALEESSSKKHPI
-607 PEKVKRPKLQ
+607 LT
-617 IANKKV
+617 KKV
-623 FIDGEWT
+623 YIDGEWN
-630 DCQFFQ
+630 DCQFFPID
-636 TENLSKT
+636 NLSKN
-643 SRIFGPA
+643 SKLFGPA
-650 VLVGSQTSI
+650 ILVGSQTSI
-659 LLKRGWEAT
+659 LLKRGWEST
-668 LLESGTIK
+668 LQASGAIK
-676 LKSVQTFRPKRH
+676 LKRVRAFQPKRH

-762 NSTLSPGDIFAINAP
+762 NSILSPGDIFAINAP

-789 VNPIWNSKKSEIIFY
+789 VNPIWNSEKSEIIFY

-825 SKDIHEE
+825 SKDINEE
-832 GIYIDNWKIVENG
+832 GIYIDNWKIVDKG
-845 IFREES
+845 IFREKA
-851 IKNKLLSGSY
+851 IKEKLLSGSH
-861 PARSPFTNIADLK
+861 PARSPLTNIADLK
-874 AQIAACKKGETELLK
+874 AQIAACKKGETELQK
-889 VVDKYGLET
+889 IVDKYGLRT

-915 ESIRAIKG
+915 ESIKTIKS
-923 TEITYQ
+923 TEITYR
-929 MDNDLSGGSR
+929 MDNDLSGAER
-939 KINIKLTPDIKNNSI
+939 KVQIKLTPKEESSSI

-959 GTTMQLDSNYNAP
+959 GTTMQLESNYNAP

-994 NSGIMKPIKIKIPR
+994 NSGIMKPIKIKIPKG
-1008 ASMLSPEYPAAVIA
+1008 SMLSPEYPAAVIA

-1054 GNEKFQYYETICGGT
+1054 GNDRFQYYETICGGT
-1069 GAGIDFSGNFY
+1069 GAGIDFSGSFY

-1100 LEFRFPVILEEFS
+1100 LEFRYPVILEEFS
-1113 IRADSGGIGQYHGGN
+1113 IRRGSGGIGQYHGGD
-1128 GVVRKI
+1128 GVIRKI

-1139 MTISVLSGHRTI
+1139 MIISVLSGHRSI

-1170 KNNGNVKVLKYAD
+1170 RNSGVVEILKYAD
-1183 QIQGKKGD
+1183 QIEGKKGD
-1191 TLVVET
+1191 ILVVKT
-1197 PGGGALGRLASKL
+1197 PGGGALGTPTK